1 MALLKEK
8 RRKRLAEMG
17 CSEDEFERLVNE
29 RKAALSRRDPEL
41 LKTADEPDDLDR
53 FREPENTA
61 NGDASEDL

>member
-1 MALLKEK
+1 
-8 RRKRLAEMG
+8 MG